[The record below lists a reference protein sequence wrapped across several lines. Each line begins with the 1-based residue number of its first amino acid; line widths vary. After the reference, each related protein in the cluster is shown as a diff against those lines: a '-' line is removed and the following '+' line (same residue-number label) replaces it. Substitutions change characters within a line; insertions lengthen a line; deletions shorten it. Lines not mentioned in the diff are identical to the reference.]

1 MLQLYWWI
9 SLPIFPNSPE
19 DLASALAQ
27 AAAKKQSI
35 RIYGGDS
42 KRIMGGPISPAETEF
57 STSQLSRV
65 LAYEP
70 SDLTI
75 SVEAGMPI
83 GELNSLLAAKGQMLP
98 LDPPFTDTGS
108 VAGTLAASLSGP
120 RRRLYGSARDLIIGM
135 KYATLEGKLVQSGG
149 MVVKN
154 VAGLDTAKLM
164 VGSWGTLAAIAVVN
178 FKVLPK
184 PACSKTFLLEFDSV
198 QAAILKRNG
207 ILTSVLQPAAIDML
221 NPAAA
226 ARLGLSG
233 FVLAVQAVGSA
244 AVVARY
250 SAEFAGSQSLDAE
263 PELALWNKIREF
275 APNFMAEN
283 PQGLVAR
290 ILRTLEG
297 IEAILKLPQPTLV
310 RAGAGVCYAAF
321 NDPTAVLPAGSII
334 EYSAEQARNTL
345 PLWPAP
351 GIDFKLMQNLKGLF
365 DPNHLLN
372 QGRLYGRI

>member
-1 MLQLYWWI
+1 MPI
-9 SLPIFPNSPE
+9 LPQSPE

-42 KRIMGGPISPAETEF
+42 KRIMGGPISPADAEI
-57 STSQLSRV
+57 STSQLRRV

-75 SVEAGMPI
+75 SVEAGMPV
-83 GELNSLLAAKGQMLP
+83 GELNRLLADRGQMLP
-98 LDPPFTDTGS
+98 LDPPFTDSGTI
-108 VAGTLAASLSGP
+108 AGTLAASLSGP

-135 KYATLEGKLVQSGG
+135 KYATLEGKIVQSGG

-164 VGSWGTLAAIAVVN
+164 VGSWGTLAAIAVIN

-184 PACSKTFLLEFDSV
+184 PAYSKTFLMQFDSA
-198 QAAILKRNG
+198 QAAIVKRNG
-207 ILTSVLQPAAIDML
+207 ILNSVLQPAAIDML
-221 NPAAA
+221 NPAGA

-233 FVLAVQAVGSA
+233 FLLALQAVGSA
-244 AVVARY
+244 TVVARY
-250 SAEFAGSQSLDAE
+250 TAELTGSQSLDGE
-263 PELALWNKIREF
+263 QELALWGKIREF
-275 APNFMAEN
+275 APNFMTEN
-283 PQGLVAR
+283 PQGLVAK
-290 ILRTLEG
+290 IPRTLEEIEG
-297 IEAILKLPQPTLV
+297 ILRLPQPVLA

-321 NDPTAVLPAGSII
+321 NDPAASLSPGAII
-334 EYSAEQARNTL
+334 EYSAEQTRNKL